1 MLLQRDMRVGS
12 VCDLRH
18 VKDAI
23 STARLVMDY
32 TTHTTL
38 SGLQATAFAQE
49 MGMMLTNLS
58 TPASSSVFYAW

>member
-1 MLLQRDMRVGS
+1 MHVGS

-23 STARLVMDY
+23 STARLVMEH

-49 MGMMLTNLS
+49 MGMTLTNLS
-58 TPASSSVFYAW
+58 TPVSSSAYYAW